1 MIGIPPFSE
10 VGIGIE
16 YRKVE
21 SMKKR
26 IVAALL
32 CFCTASLFGPSTAFS
47 KQVIPFGL
55 CPKYNPRMMY
65 QLYQPFIDYLNEK
78 TPYQF
83 EIKLSRVYQDTIERL
98 GRKEILIASCGPV
111 PYIHTREK
119 YPVKPI
125 LRPLNG
131 DGKPYYRG
139 VIFVRHDSLLRKIA
153 DIKGKSFAFG
163 PELSTAGHILPEYHL
178 RKAGIQL
185 KDLKE
190 YSFLRH
196 HDSVVNAVLKGKYDA
211 GAVKDVVAYQH
222 EKEGLRFIYITDA
235 IPTVPIVVRDDA
247 PNELILAVKAALLKI
262 DPRNQNHRERMA
274 QWDEEFKYGFIEA
287 KDSDYDAIRKIL
299 QSIPRDQREKG
310 PFRE

>member
-1 MIGIPPFSE
+1 MG
-10 VGIGIE
+10 
-16 YRKVE
+16 
-21 SMKKR
+21 KR
-26 IVAALL
+26 ISVALL
-32 CFCTASLFGPSTAFS
+32 CLCVFS
-47 KQVIPFGL
+47 SFFAPTPVFSRQIVPFGL

-65 QLYQPFIDYLNEK
+65 QLYQPFIDYLNEN

-83 EIKLSRVYQDTIERL
+83 EVKLSRVYQDTIERL
-98 GRKEILIASCGPV
+98 GRKEIIIASCGPV
-111 PYIHTREK
+111 PYIRARGRF
-119 YPVKPI
+119 PVKPI

-139 VIFVRHDSLLRKIA
+139 VIFVRHDSLIQKIG
-153 DIKGKSFAFG
+153 DLKGKSFAFG

-178 RKAGIQL
+178 KRAGIRL
-185 KDLKE
+185 KDLKD

-196 HDSVVNAVLKGKYDA
+196 HDSVVNAVLKGKFDA

-235 IPTVPIVVRDDA
+235 IPTVPIVVREDA
-247 PNELILAVKAALLKI
+247 PSELVMSVKAALLKI
-262 DPRNQNHRERMA
+262 DPQDQNDKKRMV